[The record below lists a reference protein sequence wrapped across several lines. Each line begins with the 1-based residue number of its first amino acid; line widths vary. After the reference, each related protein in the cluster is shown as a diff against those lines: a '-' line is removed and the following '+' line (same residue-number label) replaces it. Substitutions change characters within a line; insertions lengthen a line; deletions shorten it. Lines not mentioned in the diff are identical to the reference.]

1 MDSKVAE
8 QIVIEFGQRCE
19 ASACTRKRKTRP
31 LDLDFAKSAVPRA
44 GDARHSAALLQ
55 WLTALPQKEVEKV
68 FCLQNRWLTSMLQQ
82 MLKAKATQGEGFFAL
97 SKAAREIE
105 VDRLDNYFYF
115 KRKILSQLE
124 HPGPEVAADK
134 EFEQYLRLVDTS
146 DYLDTLTLS
155 RLATSDVPGLVRLM
169 KTLTKGEAFSVPC
182 KAYWVNEYKTWA
194 WESPAWFNNSEFYTL
209 ATWSCLAF
217 ERNVW
222 TKYCEST
229 HIDPRHKG
237 ETQRY
242 VNELLTSASF
252 FAEKHS
258 LNDFWE
264 QLDIR
269 SRLETIGDL
278 QKYVAEYI
286 ESKPFVKDPYP
297 ELPKKGYA
305 QPYFIEGMR
314 HHLVGQCAA
323 VSVNI
328 SALRSKLYSYNSEE
342 CVELIKSR
350 ALESPPSEF
359 IDFLLSSPIDRAYSM
374 LDSIARRV
382 GVLIRQAESAKE
394 AEDLLLLTEEAEQIK
409 KSTKQ
414 QRSKTKKAKKTQK
427 HRRILSNASAV
438 SAKSVSTNASVCTT
452 LSLAKDEDSESVGKA
467 APVSCQAFKDT
478 GGQDSVDLKE
488 RPSSEAGTPEPM
500 ELSKEETKS
509 DLTRLALDSDSFEIK
524 CKKPKRRPKRKT
536 PSVALPQLS
545 KVSPTKPKAAE
556 PQELQA
562 KPAPAEK
569 RKALA
574 WSYTNLHFDIVR
586 FVNSTLSKVNLYATA
601 RLQVIQRLSEIVG
614 VAFPGTSLEL
624 YGSLATGLA
633 LVGSDL
639 DVAVVG
645 VHITRREDIQECVV
659 RLSAEL
665 QGVDWIL
672 QCQGIATASVPVVK
686 LVLATPETESFRV
699 DITFDDGGV
708 LGQHM
713 GLWSLSLTRTYLLV
727 YPTLQQLV
735 IVIKRL
741 LEKHSLNSSYEG
753 GLSSYSVT
761 LWCVAY
767 INSLAEKP
775 EDLGTLLLG
784 FLEHYGLKFSP
795 DVTGISI
802 VSGG

>member
-1 MDSKVAE
+1 M
-8 QIVIEFGQRCE
+8 
-19 ASACTRKRKTRP
+19 
-31 LDLDFAKSAVPRA
+31 
-44 GDARHSAALLQ
+44 
-55 WLTALPQKEVEKV
+55 
-68 FCLQNRWLTSMLQQ
+68 
-82 MLKAKATQGEGFFAL
+82 
-97 SKAAREIE
+97 
-105 VDRLDNYFYF
+105 
-115 KRKILSQLE
+115 
-124 HPGPEVAADK
+124 
-134 EFEQYLRLVDTS
+134 
-146 DYLDTLTLS
+146 
-155 RLATSDVPGLVRLM
+155 
-169 KTLTKGEAFSVPC
+169 
-182 KAYWVNEYKTWA
+182 
-194 WESPAWFNNSEFYTL
+194 
-209 ATWSCLAF
+209 
-217 ERNVW
+217 
-222 TKYCEST
+222 
-229 HIDPRHKG
+229 HIDPRQKG

-278 QKYVAEYI
+278 SKFVAEYI
-286 ESKPFVKDPYP
+286 ESKPFVKDDPYP

-305 QPYFIEGMR
+305 QPYFIEGTKY

-328 SALRSKLYSYNSEE
+328 SALRSKIYNYNSEE

-350 ALESPPSEF
+350 ALESAPGEF

-414 QRSKTKKAKKTQK
+414 QRGKTKKTKKTQK

-438 SAKSVSTNASVCTT
+438 SAMSVSTSASVGTT
-452 LSLAKDEDSESVGKA
+452 LSLTKEEDSESVGKA
-467 APVSCQAFKDT
+467 APSSCQGFKDT
-478 GGQDSVDLKE
+478 RGQDSVDLQE
-488 RPSSEAGTPEPM
+488 RPSSEAGTPEPI
-500 ELSKEETKS
+500 ELSREETKA
-509 DLTRLALDSDSFEIK
+509 DMTRLAPDSDNFEIK
-524 CKKPKRRPKRKT
+524 CKKPKRRPRRKA
-536 PSVALPQLS
+536 PSVALPLS
-545 KVSPTKPKAAE
+545 KVTPTKPMAAE

-586 FVNSTLSKVNLYATA
+586 FVNSTLSKVNLNATA
-601 RLQVIQRLSEIVG
+601 RFQVVQRLSGIIG

-645 VHITRREDIQECVV
+645 VPITRREDIQECVM
-659 RLSAEL
+659 RLTAEL

-672 QCQGIATASVPVVK
+672 QCQGISTASVPVVK
-686 LVLATPETESFRV
+686 LIVATTEGESFRV

-735 IVIKRL
+735 IAIKRL

-753 GLSSYSVT
+753 GLSSYSVV

-775 EDLGTLLLG
+775 EDLGSLLLG
-784 FLEHYGLKFSP
+784 FLEYYGLMFFP
-795 DVTGISI
+795 EATGISI
-802 VSGG
+802 ISGG